1 MKPLKHLFLEP
12 LEEEF
17 ELFKAPQPQVI
28 QTAITEAKNRVRKG
42 YFETITEF
50 FKWSPKIKRK
60 FRADINVD
68 ELNDPLKLYGQWT
81 QVKKETAGYTL
92 FVELHIE
99 HEVEKGAIY
108 INEAR
113 QLFIATG
120 PHSIEARANF
130 KKRKDVVVYRA
141 GEFLTLIKYANP

>member
-1 MKPLKHLFLEP
+1 MTPLGHLFLEP

-17 ELFKAPQPQVI
+17 ELFKAPQPQMIKTV
-28 QTAITEAKNRVRKG
+28 ITEAKNRVRKG
-42 YFETITEF
+42 YFETVTEL

-81 QVKKETAGYTL
+81 QIKKETPGYTL

-99 HEVEKGAIY
+99 HEVEQGTIY
-108 INEAR
+108 TNEAG

-120 PHSIEARANF
+120 NHSIEYKANC
-130 KKRKDVVVYRA
+130 KKRKDVVVYKA
-141 GEFLTLIKYANP
+141 GDSITLAKYSNP

>member
-1 MKPLKHLFLEP
+1 MNIFLDKA
-12 LEEEF
+12 LEDDI
-17 ELFKAPQPQVI
+17 LLAAPPAPPIVK
-28 QTAITEAKNRVRKG
+28 TVITEAKNRVRKG
-42 YFETITEF
+42 YFETVTEF

-60 FRADINVD
+60 FRADINLD

-81 QVKKETAGYTL
+81 QIKKETPGYTL

-108 INEAR
+108 TNEAG
-113 QLFIATG
+113 QLFMATG
-120 PHSIEARANF
+120 NHSIEYKANF
-130 KKRKDVVVYRA
+130 KKRKDIVNPYKA

>member
-1 MKPLKHLFLEP
+1 MNIFLDKA
-12 LEEEF
+12 LEDDI
-17 ELFKAPQPQVI
+17 LLAAPPAPPIV
-28 QTAITEAKNRVRKG
+28 QTVITEAKNRVRKG

-92 FVELHIE
+92 FVELHID
-99 HEVEKGAIY
+99 HEVEKGEIY
-108 INEAR
+108 INEAG

-120 PHSIEARANF
+120 QHSIEARANF
-130 KKRKDVVVYRA
+130 IKRKDVTAYKA
-141 GEFLTLIKYANP
+141 GDFITLYKHSNP

>member
-1 MKPLKHLFLEP
+1 MNIFLDKA
-12 LEEEF
+12 LEDDI
-17 ELFKAPQPQVI
+17 LLAAPPAPPIVK
-28 QTAITEAKNRVRKG
+28 TVITEAKNRVRKG
-42 YFETITEF
+42 YFETVTEF

-81 QVKKETAGYTL
+81 QIKKETPGYTL

-99 HEVEKGAIY
+99 HEVEQGAIY
-108 INEAR
+108 TNELG

-120 PHSIEARANF
+120 NHSIEYKANF
-130 KKRKDVVVYRA
+130 KKRKDVVVYKA